1 MFAIFVVAISVALPG
16 FTIPVYKF
24 FFPQNKI
31 VLLRAVVALNWR
43 QITTEDLTLMYKFNV
58 WTFQAL
64 SMQLV
69 QSNQISY
76 SV

>member
-43 QITTEDLTLMYKFNV
+43 QITTEDLTLM
-58 WTFQAL
+58 
-64 SMQLV
+64 
-69 QSNQISY
+69 
-76 SV
+76 